1 MSLVE
6 LLKLIFPLLIIS
18 ALLFGLLVF
27 AKRFSLPKGK
37 SNFLNIKVLSSQML
51 MPKKFISIVKVQD
64 KLLILGVSEGG
75 INLLK
80 EISVSEVNLP
90 EDTSSVSQLK
100 FSDVLKKFIK

>member
-1 MSLVE
+1 MSLAE

-51 MPKKFISIVKVQD
+51 MPKKFISIVKALSMQYTA
-64 KLLILGVSEGG
+64 GVLYEY
-75 INLLK
+75 LC
-80 EISVSEVNLP
+80 
-90 EDTSSVSQLK
+90 
-100 FSDVLKKFIK
+100 

>member
-1 MSLVE
+1 
-6 LLKLIFPLLIIS
+6 
-18 ALLFGLLVF
+18 
-27 AKRFSLPKGK
+27 
-37 SNFLNIKVLSSQML
+37 ML

-80 EISVSEVNLP
+80 EISASEVNLP
-90 EDTSSVSQLK
+90 EDISSVSQLK